1 MDFLEL
7 LKAILLG
14 IIEGITEWLPVSS
27 SGHILLFDAV
37 WNASVTSTASEAFRD
52 FFLYF
57 IQLGAILSV
66 IVLFWT
72 KIFPFKLRKKS
83 EFSDGESIPAPLK
96 RVYSDTKTWILWGKV
111 ALACVPCIFV
121 GILLDIPDQPW
132 LISLALIAYGVVFIF
147 IERWNAKRETKCD
160 DVFNITWSQAAII
173 GAAQALSV
181 IPGTSRSGVTILAAL
196 LLGISRPAGAEFT
209 FFLGIPVMVGASL
222 LQVLKHFEEVM
233 AFTAFEWLYLM
244 AGFVVAFA
252 VSMACIK
259 MLMNFVR
266 KHDFKPFG
274 WYRIAL
280 GALVLATLVI
290 PAWFA

>member
-27 SGHILLFDAV
+27 TGHILLFDGV
-37 WNASVTSTASEAFRD
+37 WQSATNTQTNQAFQD

-66 IVLFWT
+66 VVLFFG
-72 KIFPFKLRKKS
+72 KLFPFKIRKAD
-83 EFSDGESIPAPLK
+83 EQNGVQPTPAPIQ
-96 RVYSDTKTWILWGKV
+96 RIYSDTKIWLLWGKV
-111 ALACVPCIFV
+111 ALACVPCVIV
-121 GILLDIPDQPW
+121 GILADIADQPW
-132 LISLALIAYGVVFIF
+132 IIATALIAYGILFIC
-147 IERWNAKRETKCD
+147 IEQWNAKRTPKVD
-160 DVFNITWSQAAII
+160 DVYGITWSQAAII
-173 GAAQALSV
+173 GVAQALSV

-222 LQVLKHFEEVM
+222 LQFIKNLDAVL
-233 AFTAFEWLYLM
+233 AFTAYEWIYLF
-244 AGFVVAFA
+244 AGFFVAFA
-252 VSMACIK
+252 VSMLCIK
-259 MLMNFVR
+259 VLMNFVR
-266 KHDFKPFG
+266 KHNFKPFG

-280 GALVLATLVI
+280 GALVLATMVI
-290 PAWFA
+290 PAWF